1 MSNIDQAVVSRV
13 KVAVA
18 ARADGALLKAI
29 QPHNDTLQFT
39 IEKTAMR
46 AVVEGL
52 VSELQA
58 RFMISVG
65 TDTRPVT
72 GDFAILHLFSLD
84 RAHLYVLL
92 ESPVS
97 EKDLRIDSITKVIPG
112 ANWAEREFRDAIG
125 VYPEGHPDPRRLL
138 LADDWPEGAYP
149 LRRDFPYNYQPPR
162 AENARP
168 EMRDPPAGASV
179 VPMGPFF
186 PVLEE
191 PSYWRMFVEGET
203 VVGCDTRV
211 FYNHRGIEK
220 LGDTVLTYNEIPYLA
235 ERICGI
241 CGFIHSTCYC
251 QAVEKAAGIEVP
263 RRARYIRTIMLELE
277 RIHSHLLWLGIAGHI
292 IGFETVLMQTWRIR
306 EPVMWL
312 CEEISGNRKT
322 YGMNT
327 IGGLRRDLPDAFRPK
342 LLETLAEVEKQTVA
356 VRNAVV
362 GDTTLHARTKGVGV
376 LTSECAKKIC
386 TVGPPAR
393 ASGVPIDAR
402 IDHPYAAYDEVSPQ
416 IAVQEA
422 GDTWARVLV
431 RVTEL
436 LDSLR
441 MVREALAAM
450 PEGPICAEIEEA
462 IPPGRVGVSVVEAPR
477 GEAVHFVL
485 TGGDNRPYRWRVR
498 APTYPNLQAL
508 PAMVAN
514 ANIADVP
521 ITLGSLDPCFS
532 CTERL
537 ETVDRSTHDVRV
549 YSRAEILEM
558 SRKGSTHGGPGT
570 ATTVNKTWQRSRR
583 GRADTCWLF
592 SRARG
597 KRA

>member
-1 MSNIDQAVVSRV
+1 MNTIEQAILTRV
-13 KVAVA
+13 KEVVA
-18 ARADGALLKAI
+18 ARSDGALLSAT
-29 QPHNDTLQFT
+29 QPHADTLHFA
-39 IEKTAMR
+39 IDKRAMR
-46 AVVEGL
+46 PVVDGL
-52 VSELQA
+52 VNELQA
-58 RFMISVG
+58 RFMTSVG
-65 TDTRPVT
+65 TDKRPIT
-72 GDFAILHLFSLD
+72 GDFGILHLFSLD
-84 RAHLYVLL
+84 RDHLYVLL

-97 EKDLRIDSITKVIPG
+97 ESDLRIDSITPVVPG
-112 ANWAEREFRDAIG
+112 ADWGEREFRDAVG
-125 VYPEGHPDPRRLL
+125 VHPEGHPDPRRLL
-138 LADDWPEGAYP
+138 LADDWPEGVYP
-149 LRRDFPYNYQPPR
+149 LRRDFPYNYHPPP
-162 AENARP
+162 ADHVRP
-168 EMRDPPAGASV
+168 EMREPPAGASV

-191 PSYWRMFVEGET
+191 PAYWRLFVEGET
-203 VVGCDTRV
+203 IVGCDTRL

-220 LGDTVLTYNEIPYLA
+220 LGDSVLTYNEIPYLA

-327 IGGLRRDLPDAFRPK
+327 VGGLRRDLPNHIKPK
-342 LLETLAEVEKQTVA
+342 LLEILANVEKEAIA
-356 VRNAVV
+356 VRNAIV

-376 LTSECAKKIC
+376 LTNEWAKKIC
-386 TVGPPAR
+386 VVGPPAR
-393 ASGVPIDAR
+393 ASGVAIDAR
-402 IDHPYAAYDEVSPQ
+402 IDHPYAAYDEVPPQ
-416 IAVQEA
+416 IATQEA

-431 RVTEL
+431 RVGEL
-436 LDSLR
+436 LESIRL
-441 MVREALAAM
+441 VREALAAI
-450 PEGPICAEIEEA
+450 PEGPVCAEIKEE

-508 PAMVAN
+508 PAMILN
-514 ANIADVP
+514 ETIADVP

-537 ETVDRSTHDVRV
+537 ETVDRRTNEVRI
-549 YSRAEILEM
+549 YSHAELLEI
-558 SRKGSTHGGPGT
+558 
-570 ATTVNKTWQRSRR
+570 SRR
-583 GRADTCWLF
+583 K
-592 SRARG
+592 ARG
-597 KRA
+597 GGAR

>member
-1 MSNIDQAVVSRV
+1 MVIGTVNQAAVARV
-13 KVAVA
+13 KEEVAEQC
-18 ARADGALLKAI
+18 DGALLSAT
-29 QPHNDTLQFT
+29 QPQADTLRFA
-39 IEKTAMR
+39 IEKGAMR
-46 AVVEGL
+46 AVVAAL
-52 VSELQA
+52 VEKLQA

-65 TDTRPVT
+65 TDKRPLT
-72 GDFAILHLFSLD
+72 GDFAISHLFSLD
-84 RAHLYVLL
+84 PEHLYVLL

-97 EKDLRIDSITKVIPG
+97 EKDPRIESITDVIPG

-125 VYPEGHPDPRRLL
+125 VRPDGHPDPRRLL
-138 LADDWPEGAYP
+138 LADDWPEDVFP
-149 LRRDFPYNYQPPR
+149 LRRDFPYDYQPPR
-162 AENARP
+162 SENVRP
-168 EMRDPPAGASV
+168 QMTEPPKGASV
-179 VPMGPFF
+179 LPIGPFF

-191 PSYWRMFVEGET
+191 PAYWRLFVEGET
-203 VVGCDTRV
+203 VVGSDNRV

-220 LGDTVLTYNEIPYLA
+220 LGDSVLTYNEIPYLA

-251 QAVEKAAGIEVP
+251 QALEKAAGIEVP

-327 IGGLRRDLPDAFRPK
+327 VGGLRRDLANQIKPK
-342 LLETLAEVEKQTVA
+342 LLETLAKVEKESIA
-356 VRNAVV
+356 VRNAVI
-362 GDTTLHARTKGVGV
+362 GDTTLRARTKGVGV
-376 LTSECAKKIC
+376 LTNEWAKQVCA
-386 TVGPPAR
+386 VGPPAR
-393 ASGVPIDAR
+393 ASGVAIDAR
-402 IDHPYAAYDEVSPQ
+402 IDHPYAAYDEVPPR
-416 IAVQEA
+416 IATEEA

-431 RVTEL
+431 RIAEL
-436 LDSLR
+436 LESIRL
-441 MVREALAAM
+441 VREALSAM
-450 PEGPICAEIEEA
+450 PTGPICAEIKEE

-498 APTYPNLQAL
+498 APTYPNLQAM
-508 PAMVAN
+508 PALVAG

-537 ETVDRSTHDVRV
+537 ETIDRRTNEVKV
-549 YSRAEILEM
+549 YSRAELLEM
-558 SRKGSTHGGPGT
+558 SRKKTRCGG
-570 ATTVNKTWQRSRR
+570 
-583 GRADTCWLF
+583 
-592 SRARG
+592 AR
-597 KRA
+597 

>member
-1 MSNIDQAVVSRV
+1 MAEEMGMSIRDQVTVTRV
-13 KVAVA
+13 KEAVA
-18 ARADGALLKAI
+18 ARSDGAFLSAT
-29 QPHNDTLQFT
+29 QPYADTLHFA
-39 IEKTAMR
+39 IEKRAMR

-52 VSELQA
+52 VNELQA

-84 RAHLYVLL
+84 SEHLYVLL

-97 EKDLRIDSITKVIPG
+97 EKDLRIESITAVIPG

-125 VYPEGHPDPRRLL
+125 VHPEGHPDPRRLL
-138 LADDWPEGAYP
+138 LADDWPEGVYP

-162 AENARP
+162 AENVRP
-168 EMRDPPAGASV
+168 QMREPPAGASV

-191 PSYWRMFVEGET
+191 PAYYRLFVEGET
-203 VVGCDTRV
+203 IVGCDTRL

-220 LGDTVLTYNEIPYLA
+220 LGESALTYNEIPYLA

-251 QAVEKAAGIEVP
+251 QAVEKAAGIEAP

-327 IGGLRRDLPDAFRPK
+327 VGGLRRDLPNQIKPK
-342 LLETLAEVEKQTVA
+342 LLETLAKVEKETIA
-356 VRNAVV
+356 VRNAVI

-376 LTSECAKKIC
+376 LTNEWAKKIC
-386 TVGPPAR
+386 AVGPPAR
-393 ASGVPIDAR
+393 ASAVAIDAR
-402 IDHPYAAYDEVSPQ
+402 IDHPYAAYDELPPQ
-416 IAVQEA
+416 IATQEA

-431 RVTEL
+431 RVSEL
-436 LDSLR
+436 LESIRL
-441 MVREALAAM
+441 VREALSAI
-450 PEGPICAEIEEA
+450 PEGPICAEIKEG

-498 APTYPNLQAL
+498 APSYPNLQAL
-508 PAMVAN
+508 PAMVLDG
-514 ANIADVP
+514 NIADVP

-537 ETVDRSTHDVRV
+537 ETVDRRTHEVRV
-549 YSRAEILEM
+549 YSHAEILEM
-558 SRKGSTHGGPGT
+558 SR
-570 ATTVNKTWQRSRR
+570 RRR
-583 GRADTCWLF
+583 GT
-592 SRARG
+592 
-597 KRA
+597 

>member
-1 MSNIDQAVVSRV
+1 MSTVDPGIVTRV
-13 KVAVA
+13 KEAVA
-18 ARADGALLKAI
+18 ARCDGALLSVT
-29 QPHNDTLQFT
+29 QPHADTLRFA
-39 IEKTAMR
+39 IEKTRMR
-46 AVVEGL
+46 AAVEEL
-52 VSELQA
+52 VDKFQA

-65 TDTRPVT
+65 TDKRPVT

-84 RAHLYVLL
+84 REHLYVLL

-97 EKDLRIDSITKVIPG
+97 EQDPKIESITEVIPG

-125 VYPEGHPDPRRLL
+125 VHPDGHPDPRRLL
-138 LADDWPEGAYP
+138 LADDWPEGVFP
-149 LRRDFPYNYQPPR
+149 LRKDFPYNYQPPR
-162 AENARP
+162 AENVRP
-168 EMRDPPAGASV
+168 QMSEPPEGASV
-179 VPMGPFF
+179 LPMGPFF

-191 PSYWRMFVEGET
+191 PSYWRLFVEGET
-203 VVGCDTRV
+203 VVGCDTRL

-220 LGDTVLTYNEIPYLA
+220 LGDSVLTYNEIPYVA

-251 QAVEKAAGIEVP
+251 QAVEKAAGIDVP
-263 RRARYIRTIMLELE
+263 RRGRYIRTIMLELE

-327 IGGLRRDLPDAFRPK
+327 VGGVRRDLSDQIKPK
-342 LLETLAEVEKQTVA
+342 LLETLATVEKESIA
-356 VRNAVV
+356 VRDAVV
-362 GDTTLHARTKGVGV
+362 GDTTLQARTRRVGG
-376 LTSECAKKIC
+376 LTNEWAKKVC
-386 TVGPPAR
+386 VVGPPAR
-393 ASGVPIDAR
+393 ASGVAIDAR
-402 IDHPYAAYDEVSPQ
+402 IDHPYAAYDEVPPQ
-416 IAVQEA
+416 IATQEA

-431 RVTEL
+431 RVAEL
-436 LDSLR
+436 LESIRL
-441 MVREALAAM
+441 VRVALSTI
-450 PEGPICAEIEEA
+450 PEGPICAEIKEE

-498 APTYPNLQAL
+498 APTYPNLQAM
-508 PAMVAN
+508 PAMVEN
-514 ANIADVP
+514 ASIADVP

-537 ETVDRSTHDVRV
+537 ETVDRKTNKVKV
-549 YSRAEILEM
+549 YSHAEILEM
-558 SRKGSTHGGPGT
+558 SR
-570 ATTVNKTWQRSRR
+570 RRR
-583 GRADTCWLF
+583 GT
-592 SRARG
+592 
-597 KRA
+597 